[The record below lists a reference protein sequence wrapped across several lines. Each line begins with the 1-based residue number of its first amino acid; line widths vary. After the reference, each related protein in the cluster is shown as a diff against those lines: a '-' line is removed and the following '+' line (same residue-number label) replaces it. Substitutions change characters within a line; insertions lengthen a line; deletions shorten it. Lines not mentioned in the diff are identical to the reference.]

1 MTLSNLSLNQQEQ
14 FNYFLL
20 SKIQNKLSGTSTM
33 SFTEIDSIKQSI
45 QFVLNHSS
53 KKTTDIAEQF
63 SIGKKVIQNELNGL
77 QEEVFNIKKLNIFPR
92 SEAYQKTFDELSIF
106 FKSYDL
112 DYQATE
118 LGAASFDYQLAH
130 PINDIELKGIDFI
143 RELVTSLKKEA
154 LFVNQLPEQMIQEI
168 LIAYQK
174 RLSVDY
180 KIDINNLYQLIFNQ
194 VIAKF
199 LVNEKM
205 TSSIL
210 LTQAEK
216 NYLLSSTKKELPKNI
231 LQWINSDTYYQKS
244 YKELLVHINRG
255 LINFLLF
262 QSPNKDINKMNLT
275 EKMSDKKYLLFIK
288 KLERLTGYKR
298 IYYLVNNLYSPF
310 DLSEILETFYF
321 SEDDLKKI
329 ITKLPKE
336 ILFQYLLYLKQQTG
350 NQITSINE
358 LVTFGIE
365 DPILNYL
372 SCLDE
377 EVTKELDVGLNEI
390 SSDNLDLS

>member
-33 SFTEIDSIKQSI
+33 SFIEIDSIKQSI

-63 SIGKKVIQNELNGL
+63 SIGKKVIQNELNSL

-216 NYLLSSTKKELPKNI
+216 NYLLSSTRK
-231 LQWINSDTYYQKS
+231 SYQK
-244 YKELLVHINRG
+244 
-255 LINFLLF
+255 
-262 QSPNKDINKMNLT
+262 
-275 EKMSDKKYLLFIK
+275 
-288 KLERLTGYKR
+288 
-298 IYYLVNNLYSPF
+298 
-310 DLSEILETFYF
+310 TFY
-321 SEDDLKKI
+321 S
-329 ITKLPKE
+329 
-336 ILFQYLLYLKQQTG
+336 G
-350 NQITSINE
+350 
-358 LVTFGIE
+358 
-365 DPILNYL
+365 
-372 SCLDE
+372 
-377 EVTKELDVGLNEI
+377 
-390 SSDNLDLS
+390 